1 MGFQKLEGVTDEEL
15 RNVYNDIP
23 KSYDRTNSI
32 ISFGMDVRWR
42 ISLVKSALKFCKSPE
57 TVLDVASGKG
67 ETTYVLQKFL
77 RTPFYVL
84 TDYAE
89 NMLLNA
95 IVNDD
100 KVLASFDALPFR
112 DNSFDLVIT
121 TFALHAADDYEAVIR
136 ELARVSKK
144 VVAVLAMGKPINPL
158 LRAYVS
164 FYLRFVMPYLAVF
177 GGGKPEDYRA
187 IYLIYAKKGKLS
199 DYYVETA
206 RKYLDVKVV
215 EYKALQLFYAF
226 VGLKRPNSEKS
237 ENAEQGKGGE
247 AQSGQL

>member
-1 MGFQKLEGVTDEEL
+1 MGAERLEKLTSEEL

-42 ISLVKSALKFCKSPE
+42 TSLVKSAMKYCNSPL

-67 ETTYVLQKFL
+67 ETTYVLQKL
-77 RTPFYVL
+77 YRRAFYVL

-95 IVNDD
+95 LVEDD
-100 KVLASFDALPFR
+100 RVLASFDHLPFR
-112 DNSFDLVIT
+112 DDSFDMVVS

-136 ELARVSKK
+136 EMTRVSKK
-144 VVAVLAMGKPINPL
+144 VVAALAMGKPMNPL

-164 FYLRFVMPYLAVF
+164 FYLRFVMPYLAPL
-177 GGGKPEDYRA
+177 GGGKPEQYRA
-187 IYLIYAKKGKLS
+187 IYLIYAKKDKLS
-199 DYYVETA
+199 DWYVKVAE
-206 RKYLDVKVV
+206 KYLDLKVV

-226 VGLKRPNSEKS
+226 VGLKRPDGVKPQDAQQWESRET
-237 ENAEQGKGGE
+237 QGRKG
-247 AQSGQL
+247 